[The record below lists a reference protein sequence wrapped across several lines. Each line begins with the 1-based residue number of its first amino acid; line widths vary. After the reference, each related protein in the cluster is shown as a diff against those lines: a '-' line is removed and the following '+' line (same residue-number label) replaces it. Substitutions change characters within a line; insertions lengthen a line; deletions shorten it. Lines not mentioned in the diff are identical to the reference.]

1 MKRFFYLVH
10 LKHTTVSHPAEL
22 AVGSQLKTPI
32 VASFLAPPP
41 PPADPR
47 SPGQEV
53 DGEVEAAV
61 DNQQQVRDL
70 KQSGNELKYD
80 GLD

>member
-1 MKRFFYLVH
+1 MKAPL
-10 LKHTTVSHPAEL
+10 
-22 AVGSQLKTPI
+22 
-32 VASFLAPPP
+32 VASFLAAP

-80 GLD
+80 GLDSVNTDLIFFGSWS